1 MNISKKIFSLVKN
14 NYQFIACFIL
24 LVFIFIITINPSP
37 YIFASLNGFLIWG
50 KIVLPSLFCFFI
62 LTKLLMQFDSTL
74 KIFNFLNKPFEKL
87 YNTPKVGGYIFAM
100 SAISGYPIGAK
111 LISEF
116 YENNVITK
124 EEAFRLAT
132 YCSTSGPM
140 FIIGSI
146 ASSLFFNIKLGIVI
160 IISHLLGAL
169 INGLI
174 FRKFNLNHITI
185 NKKNAFT
192 KVSYNIITKDASNL
206 NSVNFEK
213 KNDILTK
220 KFDLNEIMLNTITS
234 VLMVGGY
241 IALCFTL
248 LEIAVNIGIL
258 TPIVKIIDLI
268 LPRNLAI
275 SEGLVKGIVELTNG
289 CVYFANKNI
298 PIRILAV
305 ALTGLVSF
313 GGFSIHLQSQM
324 FLSKCKIKYKNFLLS
339 KILHSIISVVLS
351 LIFSIIIL

>member
-24 LVFIFIITINPSP
+24 LGFIFIIAINPSP
-37 YIFASLNGFLIWG
+37 YILASLNGFLIWG

-87 YNTPKVGGYIFAM
+87 FNTPKVGGYIFAM

-116 YENNVITK
+116 YENKVITQ
-124 EEAFRLAT
+124 EECFRLTT

-146 ASSLFFNIKLGIVI
+146 ASSLFCNIKLGIVI

-169 INGLI
+169 INGLV
-174 FRKFNLNHITI
+174 FRKFTLNCVIT
-185 NKKNAFT
+185 KKKKDRLKT
-192 KVSYNIITKDASNL
+192 SYNIITKEAKIL
-206 NSVNFEK
+206 NNRNFEK
-213 KNDILTK
+213 NNDTLTK
-220 KFDLNEIMLNTITS
+220 KIDLNEIMLNTITS

-248 LEIAVNIGIL
+248 LEITVNTGIL

-268 LPRNLAI
+268 LPKNLAI
-275 SEGLVKGIVELTNG
+275 SEGLVKGIVEVTNG

-298 PIRILAV
+298 PIKTLALV
-305 ALTGLVSF
+305 LTGLVSF

-324 FLSKCKIKYKNFLLS
+324 FLSKCKIKYKFFLLS
-339 KILHSIISVVLS
+339 KILHSIISIVLS
-351 LIFSIIIL
+351 AIFSIIIL